1 MEYLSKKE
9 WDKDSLTIKEYFTL
23 EEIKIHITQ
32 LFH

>member
-9 WDKDSLTIKEYFTL
+9 WDKDSLTIKEDFTL